1 MLPIEKFKL
10 KIYIICI
17 LAGNENTDKAFLLP
31 LAARNIFRKKNKD
44 IFITATTMM
53 LIIMIITINL
63 TSSSSS
69 SSIREIKLNDI
80 SLTESP
86 DLSNALIQ

>member
-17 LAGNENTDKAFLLP
+17 FVGNENTDKALP
-31 LAARNIFRKKNKD
+31 LSLAAKNIFRKNKD

-53 LIIMIITINL
+53 LIIMMITNDL
-63 TSSSSS
+63 TSSSSTVP
-69 SSIREIKLNDI
+69 RLER
-80 SLTESP
+80 
-86 DLSNALIQ
+86 